1 MGDLSS
7 LFLFTAA
14 RCADSFAASVVCGTG
29 KIKIPRSSAWILAF
43 CPAAVLAAASALG
56 TVLRP
61 LLPEELPVF
70 LSASLLMLLGFSRF
84 TASPASA
91 SVPEKSSEEQLSAS
105 GSFFLAMGLSSDNGA
120 AGLGAGLAGA
130 SLAVLFFL
138 SLFLSFTS
146 EQLSASGSFFLAMG
160 LSSDNGAAGL
170 GAGLAGASLAV
181 LFFLSLFLSF
191 TSVRLGASGSFF
203 LAMGLSSDNGA
214 AGLGA
219 GLAGASLAVLF
230 FLSLFLSFTSV
241 RLGVFLGRKSALAL
255 ENSRQ
260 LPGSR
265 CSLDLSRTGGL
276 ILILLGILKLL

>member
-14 RCADSFAASVVCGTG
+14 LCADSFAVSFVCGTG

-61 LLPEELPVF
+61 LLPEDLPVF

-84 TASPASA
+84 TASPS
-91 SVPEKSSEEQLSAS
+91 
-105 GSFFLAMGLSSDNGA
+105 
-120 AGLGAGLAGA
+120 
-130 SLAVLFFL
+130 
-138 SLFLSFTS
+138 
-146 EQLSASGSFFLAMG
+146 SASGSFFLAMG

-191 TSVRLGASGSFF
+191 TSVRLGA
-203 LAMGLSSDNGA
+203 
-214 AGLGA
+214 
-219 GLAGASLAVLF
+219 
-230 FLSLFLSFTSV
+230 
-241 RLGVFLGRKSALAL
+241 FLGRKSVLAL

-265 CSLDLSRTGGL
+265 RSLDPSRTGGL
-276 ILILLGILKLL
+276 VLILLGILKLL